1 MKSALM
7 VLALFMGQS
16 KSVSIQEMQASSGFE
31 SEGIEVLVD
40 TGSHI
45 EIGMKERTEV
55 ATQAL
60 SEHKA
65 EAQASTQAMS
75 ENKAEAQANL
85 KIASEAPP
93 DVYGPNGDNY
103 ANNLPN
109 YDYSRIKID
118 ISEPGSGEK
127 CALGNWATTHWV
139 GNLMHDGRVYT
150 DTRQEGRG
158 DP

>member
-1 MKSALM
+1 
-7 VLALFMGQS
+7 
-16 KSVSIQEMQASSGFE
+16 
-31 SEGIEVLVD
+31 
-40 TGSHI
+40 
-45 EIGMKERTEV
+45 
-55 ATQAL
+55 
-60 SEHKA
+60 
-65 EAQASTQAMS
+65 
-75 ENKAEAQANL
+75 L

-127 CALGNWATTHWV
+127 CALGNWATVHWV